1 LILDSWTRA
10 RSGGMEHSHY
20 LTRFRTV
27 VLFWLMT
34 TPDGD
39 DYEIGVEEI
48 VHWLGTLRHLTHSLT
63 VVLFSFMA
71 RSPTVAPYLFMASSL
86 TMVHLRL
93 GGSFS
98 EVGALSTDD
107 SF

>member
-1 LILDSWTRA
+1 MARFRYLILDSWTRA

-39 DYEIGVEEI
+39 DSLG
-48 VHWLGTLRHLTHSLT
+48 LDGTLTSDD
-63 VVLFSFMA
+63 
-71 RSPTVAPYLFMASSL
+71 YL
-86 TMVHLRL
+86 
-93 GGSFS
+93 
-98 EVGALSTDD
+98 
-107 SF
+107 